1 MNTVKEITTEIVSF
15 YTSPLLIFTNV
26 SIMSA
31 VLQKLRKLNSIPVLR
46 SHLQCKLLST
56 SPEITVDLG
65 ANVFATHNFEAPAT
79 TVTTTKDEL
88 MGFFKQMYIM
98 RRVEITNDTEYKVSF
113 WLYFLN
119 FTSTVIFKP
128 IFDHFK

>member
-1 MNTVKEITTEIVSF
+1 
-15 YTSPLLIFTNV
+15 
-26 SIMSA
+26 MSA

-65 ANVFATHNFEAPAT
+65 ANVFATHNFEAPST

-98 RRVEITNDTEYKVSF
+98 RRVEITNDTEYKV
-113 WLYFLN
+113 YFFILIQTT
-119 FTSTVIFKP
+119 FSLP
-128 IFDHFK
+128 ILK